1 MIWVYNGGWDLVV
14 RKDWWFVSRC
24 WGNLLAIHA
33 VCGSPKQWAQSSC
46 LVGSEPSSLLVPGVC
61 LLLPCHAFHIA
72 STSRFDSVSS
82 IQKCCGSTHWWEHMW
97 LGYKERVEKGSQLAF
112 QCDWSHTQPF
122 SQVFQMLCKQS
133 LHSWCLYCSGNST
146 TIWHTAILFNVTR
159 WNNPI

>member
-1 MIWVYNGGWDLVV
+1 MASWELLFCYAISWKKYSMPWKLWSETKCRMLWFTLAIKAGKEIWFGCIMVVETLVV

-97 LGYKERVEKGSQLAF
+97 LGYEERVEKGSQLAF
-112 QCDWSHTQPF
+112 QCDWSHT
-122 SQVFQMLCKQS
+122 
-133 LHSWCLYCSGNST
+133 
-146 TIWHTAILFNVTR
+146 
-159 WNNPI
+159 